1 VITLQWAY
9 WLFGALLAW
18 VALRSLRDRDNPRRG
33 LTAMFWGLLSLSFL
47 IGERLPATIM
57 GAVVLTIAIIA
68 GVGGVRLGR
77 YPERS
82 IEQRR
87 EDARRLGHRLFV
99 PALLIP
105 LLTLLLALPL
115 KDLQVAGTT
124 LLDGYQ
130 TTLIALSV
138 ACVIATVAACALT
151 REGPRMAVEQTRRL
165 LDAIGWA
172 AILPLLLATLGSV
185 FAAAGVGEAVAEVV
199 RTVIPVESR
208 IAVVLA
214 YALGMAG
221 FTMIM
226 GNAFAAF
233 PVMTAGIGLP
243 LLVQMHGADAA
254 SLAATL
260 VFAAAIAVTRAA
272 DFVGLEEKHLRDA
285 LVGVDLRRQRRG
297 IRELQGD
304 VAFPLRFQRR
314 HVDDDAAARV
324 RALAQAHH
332 ERGARDAEEFDR
344 ACQRERVRRND
355 AHLAADIDETGRIE
369 GFRIDDG
376 GIDIGE
382 DLEFGRS
389 ARRSRSSK
397 CRRKRCVRP
406 TALCLT

>member
-1 VITLQWAY
+1 MITLQWAY

-254 SLAATL
+254 SLAAIGMLSGYCGTLLTPMAANFNLVPAALLELKNPYGVIRAQIGTALPLLAVNSVLMYFL
-260 VFAAAIAVTRAA
+260 VFR
-272 DFVGLEEKHLRDA
+272 
-285 LVGVDLRRQRRG
+285 
-297 IRELQGD
+297 
-304 VAFPLRFQRR
+304 
-314 HVDDDAAARV
+314 
-324 RALAQAHH
+324 
-332 ERGARDAEEFDR
+332 
-344 ACQRERVRRND
+344 
-355 AHLAADIDETGRIE
+355 
-369 GFRIDDG
+369 
-376 GIDIGE
+376 
-382 DLEFGRS
+382 
-389 ARRSRSSK
+389 
-397 CRRKRCVRP
+397 
-406 TALCLT
+406 